1 MAMHRIDWGMSAWK
15 SLAIFGWAKVSA
27 LMKRKQPV
35 VQRLRSVVVLV
46 GASLCGVGTVM
57 AQQYCAGWPDG
68 QILGGVRV
76 TFSGP
81 NCTRDAPEVQNTI
94 AIGTFPPEESC
105 TFNFSPPV
113 HDASFT
119 IYALN
124 GVRSFGDSSE
134 KFVATVNG
142 NHLALTPADIV
153 ASPIAEDPYRSQQAV
168 RIDSAGDLLPP
179 DPDFGSGA
187 SARVRVPVPL
197 VSSIEGKVVA
207 LGKVRGM
214 GVGMQVCFTAPPSSL
229 RLTKVASAVSFTVGK
244 PASYTLTLESDA
256 AGAMTAVGTVIQDIF
271 PDSLSIGVLP
281 AGCTRAG
288 QTVTCNVPAGTRSTS
303 FVIPVTPSA
312 AAVPSVTNTATAF
325 GGGDPACTASGACS
339 STVTTPVTPPL
350 TITSTKTASTN
361 PLVAAISGQFYTV
374 EVTVA
379 NEPTTAPLLIADTL
393 PVGLTLAGAP
403 SLVAG
408 STTGMLTGCPSAGA
422 TTTGCRVEPGVAPG
436 TFSIRI
442 PVNVPTSAIGPG
454 RGTNTANLSG
464 GGDAACTTALNQRC
478 DATTPVTNVV
488 ANAPRVR
495 IYKNVRSS
503 VTGTHVFEFALTG
516 LSASR
521 EAITVVNGALG
532 IGLDSITGTA
542 GVPVTITERALAGW
556 PSRPVS
562 ASCTDATSA
571 AFGTLKDST
580 LTIPGTRMVAGANI
594 LCTFIND
601 AAFVVNGRVFNDS
614 GVGSGV
620 PNDGL
625 TNGAEAG
632 IGSVAMRLTDCVT
645 TSLGSAATDGRGR
658 YSLDVPFAMAPGA
671 RLCVEERTPAGFLST
686 GASVG
691 TVQLPA
697 GSPVSSGGKSYTY
710 TRTDPADRIAFTWDN
725 TARSELN
732 FGDVAFNTFSPD
744 GARSGPPGSTATYAH
759 TFVAQT
765 GGAVSFEIA
774 GPVATPAI
782 SGWSGKV
789 FADAGCTGTLQGGA
803 QVLYPPSVPVT
814 VAAGQR
820 VCVVMQEFI
829 PANAQNGNS
838 SNSPVRANFTFTNAA
853 PSLSAS
859 YTVHDITT
867 VSSSALELKKEV
879 RNVTQSGA
887 FGLSNQAKSGETL
900 EYRIA
905 YTNNGITPI
914 GDLTVSDTTPAY
926 TAFVGAAA
934 GATPAALTAC
944 AKTTPANPRP
954 APLVRCEQAQ
964 PAGGSGWL
972 NWKFSGSLPPGAT
985 GEVLFQVKV
994 E

>member
-1 MAMHRIDWGMSAWK
+1 MWCLDAMRRAVRSAVPPLVSVLSIFAGVAYATEICTSNGATYPQGGVYVSTASPGCGNLLPYD
-15 SLAIFGWAKVSA
+15 SLQPDGLWLFSSCRFDFSAPVSNVFLKVRALDCAPGNCEKVS
-27 LMKRKQPV
+27 
-35 VQRLRSVVVLV
+35 VLV
-46 GASLCGVGTVM
+46 NGSHHAFKAADVIG
-57 AQQYCAGWPDG
+57 PDPTAWTET
-68 QILGGVRV
+68 IYPIFV
-76 TFSGP
+76 
-81 NCTRDAPEVQNTI
+81 DAEGNL
-94 AIGTFPPEESC
+94 AALFPPS
-105 TFNFSPPV
+105 
-113 HDASFT
+113 
-119 IYALN
+119 
-124 GVRSFGDSSE
+124 GRG
-134 KFVATVNG
+134 
-142 NHLALTPADIV
+142 
-153 ASPIAEDPYRSQQAV
+153 
-168 RIDSAGDLLPP
+168 
-179 DPDFGSGA
+179 GA
-187 SARVRVPVPL
+187 SARAAIDAAS
-197 VSSIEGKVVA
+197 VSSVETVRLVPEAAGLGTNGVV
-207 LGKVRGM
+207 L
-214 GVGMQVCFTAPPSSL
+214 QVCFSAPEPSL
-229 RLTKVASAVSFTVGK
+229 RLTKTASASQFTVGK
-244 PASYTLTLESDA
+244 QSSYTLKLDSNT
-256 AGAMTAVGTVIQDIF
+256 AGVATVAETVIRDVF

-288 QTVTCNVPAGTRSTS
+288 QAVTCKAPYGTSSAS
-303 FVIPVTPSA
+303 FVIPVTPLA
-312 AAVPSVTNTATAF
+312 AALPSVTNTATAS
-325 GGGDPACTASGACS
+325 GGGDPACTASGACA
-339 STVTTPVTPPL
+339 STVTTPVAPPL

-488 ANAPRVR
+488 ANVPRVR

-658 YSLDVPFAMAPGA
+658 YSLDVPFAMTPGA

-954 APLVRCEQAQ
+954 APLVRCEQVQ